1 MLIGI
6 KVMLYKCL
14 ENPFNIIFLF
24 LELIQSVKTVL
35 LSLDV
40 MIISYTPSV
49 EVGSMI
55 WFFSLNENIDFLSKS
70 IETNSLLQAVFGEQP

>member
-49 EVGSMI
+49 EVGSTI

-70 IETNSLLQAVFGEQP
+70 IETNSLLEAVFGE

>member
-49 EVGSMI
+49 EVGSTI

-70 IETNSLLQAVFGEQP
+70 IETNSLLSAIFSE

>member
-6 KVMLYKCL
+6 KVILYKCL
-14 ENPFNIIFLF
+14 ENPFSIIFLF

>member
-6 KVMLYKCL
+6 KVILYKCF

-24 LELIQSVKTVL
+24 LELMQSVKTVL

-40 MIISYTPSV
+40 IIISYMPSV

-70 IETNSLLQAVFGEQP
+70 IETNSLLVAIFGEQP

>member
-6 KVMLYKCL
+6 KVILYKCL

-24 LELIQSVKTVL
+24 LELMQSVKTVL

-40 MIISYTPSV
+40 IMISYTPSV
-49 EVGSMI
+49 EVGSTI
-55 WFFSLNENIDFLSKS
+55 WFFSLNENIDF
-70 IETNSLLQAVFGEQP
+70 

>member
-14 ENPFNIIFLF
+14 ENPFSIIFLF

-40 MIISYTPSV
+40 MIISYMPSV

-70 IETNSLLQAVFGEQP
+70 IETNSLLAAIFGE

>member
-6 KVMLYKCL
+6 KVILYKCL
-14 ENPFNIIFLF
+14 ENPFSIIFLF
-24 LELIQSVKTVL
+24 LELMQSIKTVL

-55 WFFSLNENIDFLSKS
+55 WFFSLNKNIDFLSKS
-70 IETNSLLQAVFGEQP
+70 IETNSLLAVVFGEQP

>member
-24 LELIQSVKTVL
+24 LELMQSVKTVL

-49 EVGSMI
+49 EVGSTI
-55 WFFSLNENIDFLSKS
+55 WFFSLNKNIEFLSKS
-70 IETNSLLQAVFGEQP
+70 IETNSLLSAIFGE

>member
-49 EVGSMI
+49 EVGSTI

-70 IETNSLLQAVFGEQP
+70 IETNSLLSAIFGE